1 MMDGVQSRTDK
12 GSDDERRD
20 KIGFV
25 KSSVSE
31 DLCSGSKR
39 RGFDEF
45 VGLVRYLSWEFIL
58 KRPDNYSI
66 LYGYGANGKFH

>member
-1 MMDGVQSRTDK
+1 MVFKVELTREVTMRGGIS
-12 GSDDERRD
+12 
-20 KIGFV
+20 IGFV
-25 KSSVSE
+25 KSIVSE